1 MKKKQVKSLGRAGAD
16 DFDDDDDE
24 PTPIPAAAKVEP
36 TPEPAKPT
44 EEAVKD
50 ELTKKVKTDEPAKEI
65 TKPATRGKGAKAA
78 PAPAPKAP
86 APAKAAA
93 AKSKAVEEETM
104 DEKPERVA
112 GEVPVDEHVPG
123 KANYKVLNK
132 DGVWYSKTMIE
143 NCVGANMNKFYI
155 AQVLERKT
163 GTGCMVFFRWGRVGV
178 AGQQS
183 VGNYANAASAISE
196 FNSKC
201 RQKLGKGYTEVKLDY
216 DEDDEDPDE
225 KMEKALKDCKVAPE
239 VAKMIISIM
248 NVKMFTAQVASV
260 GFDAKR
266 MPLGKLSMDAIDE
279 GYAVL
284 KKIQA
289 HIKKKVAQGNYVYR
303 ELSSE
308 FYKHIPHCLGHSIRE
323 QDILNTEAKVE
334 QKYELL
340 EMLSQF
346 KNTRALVDTK
356 GKGNPVDQHYEKL
369 QTTIRPLDLASEE
382 AKLIL
387 KYAETTK
394 APSHASLKVKIE
406 QIFSLEKESENASF
420 KADLPNHSLLWQ
432 GARMTSYASIL
443 GNGCQL
449 PSPEAPNSAFTFG
462 KGIYFTDVFSKAAQQ
477 CFIGLTAGVGYL
489 LLAEVALGDSHE
501 MMRPD
506 PSAPGLPTGKHST
519 MACGRLGPD
528 PANRV
533 THGSFQVPVGP
544 LKDTKF
550 RDSMIQFCDYVVFD
564 PSQVRMKYLVKI
576 QETK

>member
-24 PTPIPAAAKVEP
+24 PTPVPAAAKVE
-36 TPEPAKPT
+36 EPSKPA
-44 EEAVKD
+44 EEPVKD
-50 ELTKKVKTDEPAKEI
+50 ELVKKVKTDDPEQEI
-65 TKPATRGKGAKAA
+65 KKPATRGKGAKAA
-78 PAPAPKAP
+78 AAP
-86 APAKAAA
+86 APAKVAAKEPAA
-93 AKSKAVEEETM
+93 AKPAKAAADM
-104 DEKPERVA
+104 DEKKPERVA
-112 GEVPVDEHVPG
+112 GEVPVDDHAPG
-123 KANYKVLNK
+123 KQNYKVLNK

-143 NCVGANMNKFYI
+143 NCVGYNMNKFYI
-155 AQVLERKT
+155 AQVLQRTT
-163 GTGCMVFFRWGRVGV
+163 GTGFMVFFRWGRVGV
-178 AGQQS
+178 TGQS
-183 VGNYANAASAISE
+183 SYSNFGNAQSAISE

-201 RQKLGKGYTEVKLDY
+201 RQKLGKGYTEVKLDF
-216 DEDDEDPDE
+216 DDDDEDPDE
-225 KMEKALKDCKVAPE
+225 RMERSLKDCKVNAE

-284 KKIQA
+284 KKIQND
-289 HIKKKVAQGNYVYR
+289 IKKKIAQSSNSYR
-303 ELSSE
+303 TYSSE
-308 FYKHIPHCLGHSIRE
+308 FYKHIPHCLGHSISNE
-323 QDILNTEAKVE
+323 DILNTEAKVE
-334 QKYELL
+334 KKYELL

-346 KNTRALVDTK
+346 KTTRALVDTK
-356 GKGNPVDQHYEKL
+356 GKGNPVDLHYEKL
-369 QTTIRPLDLASEE
+369 NTTIRTLDLASEE

-406 QIFSLEKESENASF
+406 QIFSLEKESENKNF
-420 KADLPNHSLLWQ
+420 QTDLANHALLWQ

-443 GNGCQL
+443 ANGTQL

-489 LLAEVALGDSHE
+489 LLAEVALGDSHK

-506 PSAPGLPTGKHST
+506 PNVAGLPTGKHST

-533 THGSFQVPVGP
+533 TRDGFQVPVGP
-544 LKDTKF
+544 LKDTEY

-564 PSQVRMKYLVKI
+564 PTQVRMKYLVKI
-576 QETK
+576 QEVK

>member
-24 PTPIPAAAKVEP
+24 PAPVQAAPKIVEEPAAQ
-36 TPEPAKPT
+36 

-50 ELTKKVKTDEPAKEI
+50 VLVKKVKTDEPEKE
-65 TKPATRGKGAKAA
+65 TVKPAGRGRG
-78 PAPAPKAP
+78 
-86 APAKAAA
+86 AKAAA
-93 AKSKAVEEETM
+93 AAKPLGPAPKVVSKGKASQAAEETM
-104 DEKPERVA
+104 EEKKPERTA

-123 KANYKVLNK
+123 KSNYKVLQK
-132 DGVWYSKTMIE
+132 DGVWYSKTMVE
-143 NCVGANMNKFYI
+143 NSVNSNMNKFYK
-155 AQVLERKT
+155 AQVLERTT
-163 GTGCMVFFRWGRVGV
+163 GNGSFMVFFRWGRIGV
-178 AGQQS
+178 PGQS
-183 VGNYANAASAISE
+183 SNSGHGNATSAIAE
-196 FNSKC
+196 YNKKC
-201 RQKLGKGYTEVKLDY
+201 REKLGKGYTEVKLDFN
-216 DEDDEDPDE
+216 DDDEDPDE
-225 KMEKALKDCKVAPE
+225 KMEKSLEDCKIPAE

-284 KKIQA
+284 KNIQ
-289 HIKKKVAQGNYVYR
+289 KSLKNKVSASSYTYRNY
-303 ELSSE
+303 SSD
-308 FYKHIPHCLGHSIRE
+308 FYKHIPHCLGHSITTE
-323 QDILNTEAKVE
+323 DILNTEAKVE
-334 QKYELL
+334 KKYELL

-346 KNTRALVDTK
+346 KNTRSLVDTK
-356 GKGNPVDQHYEKL
+356 GKGNPVDNHYEKL
-369 QTTIRPLDLASEE
+369 KTTIKPLDLASDE

-387 KYAETTK
+387 RYAETTK

-406 QIFSLEKESENASF
+406 QIFSLEKESENATF
-420 KADLPNHSLLWQ
+420 KKDLSNHLLLWQ
-432 GARMTSYASIL
+432 GARMTSYAGIL
-443 GNGCQL
+443 ANGAQL

-489 LLAEVALGDSHE
+489 LLAEVALGDSHK

-506 PSAPGLPTGKHST
+506 PTAPGLPAGKHST

-533 THGSFQVPVGP
+533 NHGGVHVPVGP
-544 LKDTKF
+544 LKDTEY

-564 PSQVRMKYLVKI
+564 PTQVKMKYLVKI
-576 QETK
+576 QEVK